1 MQFLAAKN
9 FGVEQTDY
17 KNQATLDSFP
27 ETRNELSI

>member
-1 MQFLAAKN
+1 MQLLAVKN

-17 KNQATLDSFP
+17 KNQTTLDSFP